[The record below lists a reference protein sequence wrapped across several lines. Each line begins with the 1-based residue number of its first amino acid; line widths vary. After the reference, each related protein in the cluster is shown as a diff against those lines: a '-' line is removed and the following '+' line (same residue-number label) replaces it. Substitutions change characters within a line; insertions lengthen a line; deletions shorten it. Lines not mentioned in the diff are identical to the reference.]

1 MTLGKRCDEI
11 VRLIDK
17 TLCDLAT
24 GDDEAS
30 RLEAD
35 PIELE
40 FPEDEPGRVQ
50 AHERLCVVGRP
61 ASVDQGPA
69 PVARRPVPV
78 ARRPVPVRRPAGAA
92 TTSVGD
98 T

>member
-24 GDDEAS
+24 GDDDKAS
-30 RLEAD
+30 RLETD
-35 PIELE
+35 SIELE

-50 AHERLCVVGRP
+50 AHERLCIVGRP
-61 ASVDQGPA
+61 APAAQGPA
-69 PVARRPVPV
+69 PVARRPAP
-78 ARRPVPVRRPAGAA
+78 RPRRRPAGAA
-92 TTSVGD
+92 TPGVGN